1 MDVNVQVV
9 HTSRLKEADVKMIQK
24 YSYVYNNYVT
34 NQLGICLH
42 FINTLIIY
50 ISSYSMVKFKQVSRL
65 LSKSGPL

>member
-9 HTSRLKEADVKMIQK
+9 HISRLKEADVKMIHK

-42 FINTLIIY
+42 FINTLIIH